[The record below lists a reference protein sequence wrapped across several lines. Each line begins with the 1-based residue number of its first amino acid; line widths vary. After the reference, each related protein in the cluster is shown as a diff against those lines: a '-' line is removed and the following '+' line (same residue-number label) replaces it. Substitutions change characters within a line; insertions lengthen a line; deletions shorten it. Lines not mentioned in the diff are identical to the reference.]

1 MGTEPKLPDFG
12 GKLVMAIFN
21 RPGEDHTV
29 IQNPRFEEQGGRLFL
44 VGTIPAGV
52 IPGFDG
58 LPAAVAWENVEQY
71 IVLQSVEQYLQCGQQ
86 YMAAIRKFGSAVP
99 QSLFSRI
106 IRASFR

>member
-21 RPGEDHTV
+21 R
-29 IQNPRFEEQGGRLFL
+29 
-44 VGTIPAGV
+44 
-52 IPGFDG
+52 
-58 LPAAVAWENVEQY
+58 
-71 IVLQSVEQYLQCGQQ
+71 VLQSVEQYLQCGQQ
-86 YMAAIRKFGSAVP
+86 YMAALRKFGSAAP